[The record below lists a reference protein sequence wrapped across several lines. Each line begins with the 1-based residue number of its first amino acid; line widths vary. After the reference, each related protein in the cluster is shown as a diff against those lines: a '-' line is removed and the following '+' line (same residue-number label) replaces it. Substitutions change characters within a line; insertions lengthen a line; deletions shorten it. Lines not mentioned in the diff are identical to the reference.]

1 MKDKLGKTKLSV
13 LVLQLKKTV
22 GWLSRHLSEIL
33 KEILNI
39 PLWVLSLLVPKD
51 DRIWIFGAWMGE
63 KYSDNPKWLY
73 EYVNTNVSEVRAV
86 WLSKNRAVIEELRQ
100 RGLEAYH
107 MYSFKGYWFSARA
120 KVGVVCQGVIDINR
134 FVTPPILINTWHG
147 TPIKKVGK
155 EVQLFRAG
163 SENKLTK
170 DFTNFLRMLRHELL
184 PYSYLKGEKCYSLYT
199 ADSEMEADLL
209 GKSFGNINV
218 KVTGQP
224 RNDVLCGSFGISAVR
239 KGDTKQVLYLPTHR
253 FEGTQRIVP
262 RIVDGIE
269 KVDSVLREANAEMII
284 KLHFY
289 HRYEIEDL
297 LAALK
302 GLSSIKVLFDVETL
316 DIYPL
321 LRMTDILITDYS
333 SVYVDYL
340 LTGRPII
347 FFPFDLDEYMSK
359 ERTFNFEYMSI
370 TPGPKCW
377 DWESVALWIKRF
389 CEDPSLYLEERLR
402 LKSLFHA
409 FDDGRNCERV
419 VGAIKELLSEKN
431 MCDAHDVYYTAT
443 SRNQAE
449 SHRCQQSGKPKQK

>member
-1 MKDKLGKTKLSV
+1 MKDELAKTKLSV
-13 LVLQLKKTV
+13 LMSQPEKFFR
-22 GWLSRHLSEIL
+22 WLGQRLL
-33 KEILNI
+33 EILNI
-39 PLWVLSLLVPKD
+39 PIWLLSLLVPKD

-120 KVGVVCQGVIDINR
+120 KVGIVCVGTKEMNR
-134 FVTPPILINTWHG
+134 FVKPPVLINTWHG

-155 EVQLFRAG
+155 EVLTFRAG
-163 SENKLTK
+163 SEKTLTRG
-170 DFTNFLRMLRHELL
+170 FTNSLRRCWYKLI
-184 PYSYLKGEKCYSLYT
+184 PYSDLTSEEKRYSLYT
-199 ADSEMEADLL
+199 AGSKIEADLL
-209 GKSFGNINV
+209 RKSFGNISV
-218 KVTGQP
+218 KITGQP
-224 RNDVLCGSFGISAVR
+224 RNDVLCGSFDISTVR
-239 KGDTKQVLYLPTHR
+239 KSDKKQVLYLPPHR
-253 FEGTQRIVP
+253 FEGKERIVS
-262 RIVDGIE
+262 RIVNGIE
-269 KVDSVLREANAEMII
+269 KVDSALSEVNAEMII

-289 HRYEIEDL
+289 HGYEIEDL
-297 LAALK
+297 VDAIK
-302 GLSSIKVLFDVETL
+302 GLSSIKVLYDDETL

-347 FFPFDLDEYMSK
+347 FFPFDLEEYMSK

-370 TPGPKCW
+370 TPGPKCS

-389 CEDPSLYLEERLR
+389 CEDPSLYLEERVR

-419 VGAIKELLSEKN
+419 VGAIKELLSERN
-431 MCDAHDVYYTAT
+431 MCDALDVYYTAI

-449 SHRCQQSGKPKQK
+449 SHRCQRSGKPKQK

>member
-1 MKDKLGKTKLSV
+1 MKDKLGETKLSV
-13 LVLQLKKTV
+13 LMSQLNKTLVFV
-22 GWLSRHLSEIL
+22 GKRLL
-33 KEILNI
+33 EILNI
-39 PLWVLSLLVPKD
+39 PLWFLSLLVPKD
-51 DRIWIFGAWMGE
+51 DHIWIFGAWMGE

-73 EYVNTNVSEVRAV
+73 EYVNSNVSKVRAI
-86 WLSKNRAVIEELRQ
+86 WLSKDRAIIERLRQ

-107 MYSFKGYWFSARA
+107 MYSLKGYWFSARA
-120 KVGVVCQGVIDINR
+120 KVGIVCVGTEEINR
-134 FVTPPILINTWHG
+134 FVKPPMLINTWHG

-155 EVQLFRAG
+155 ELLMFRAG
-163 SENKLTK
+163 GENTLMRG
-170 DFTNFLRMLRHELL
+170 FTNSLRRFWHKLL
-184 PYSYLKGEKCYSLYT
+184 PYSDFTSEEKRYSLYT
-199 ADSEMEADLL
+199 AGSKIEADLL
-209 GKSFGNINV
+209 RKSFGNINV

-224 RNDVLCGSFGISAVR
+224 RNDVLCRSFDIPTVR
-239 KGDTKQVLYLPTHR
+239 KSDTKQVLYLPTHR
-253 FEGTQRIVP
+253 FEGKQRIVP
-262 RIVDGIE
+262 RIVEGIE

-289 HRYEIEDL
+289 HGYEIEDL